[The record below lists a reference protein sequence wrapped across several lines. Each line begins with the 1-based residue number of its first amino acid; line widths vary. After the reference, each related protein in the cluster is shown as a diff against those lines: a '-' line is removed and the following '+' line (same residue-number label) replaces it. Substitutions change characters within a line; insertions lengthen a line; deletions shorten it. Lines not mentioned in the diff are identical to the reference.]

1 MRIGI
6 LSDIHANREALEA
19 TLSDMS
25 SAGVERVVCL
35 GDVVGYNTDPSP
47 CIRLLREAGAVCVAG
62 NHDRAVTRQIPTDGF
77 SVRAIR
83 AIAWTRKRL
92 PPEDVAWL
100 SALPLK
106 TNVGEHLVAVHG
118 ALHVDRGCELVRL
131 NSEDRM
137 RRTAQALLVH
147 PSGAR
152 VCAYGHTHRLGI
164 HEYRNGELW
173 EHDPGSEVPLRGGS
187 CYLLNPGTVGEPRSE
202 ERRATWMLFDTG
214 RRTVS
219 VRRVAY
225 DDRAAF
231 DKTRRA
237 GIEPRRLLS
246 IPAPLRSALQGGLR
260 RMGIYEMVRRVINS

>member
-19 TLSDMS
+19 TLADMRGV
-25 SAGVERVVCL
+25 GVERIVCL

-47 CIRLLREAGAVCVAG
+47 CIAVLREAGAVCVAG

-131 NSEDRM
+131 NSDDRM
-137 RRTAQALLVH
+137 RRTAQALLAH
-147 PSGAR
+147 PSPASAPTGTRTGSASTNTATASCGSTIPTARSPCAAVPAICSTPARWENRGAR
-152 VCAYGHTHRLGI
+152 SGGR
-164 HEYRNGELW
+164 
-173 EHDPGSEVPLRGGS
+173 PGCCSTPD
-187 CYLLNPGTVGEPRSE
+187 
-202 ERRATWMLFDTG
+202 AG
-214 RRTVS
+214 R
-219 VRRVAY
+219 
-225 DDRAAF
+225 
-231 DKTRRA
+231 
-237 GIEPRRLLS
+237 
-246 IPAPLRSALQGGLR
+246 
-260 RMGIYEMVRRVINS
+260 